1 MEAEATTLGTGAY
14 ASGGKSRI
22 MSDGFERLFAAEYP
36 RVVSIANRILRD
48 QAEAED
54 VAQEV
59 FLDFHRKH
67 SPLADY
73 APAWLHRAATHAA
86 LNQVRSRKRRER
98 REAVQFAG
106 TPLTEPGADE
116 LVQRSEEDRRVR
128 EALARL
134 PRRSAAVLALRS
146 SGLTYA
152 ETAAALGVGVGQI
165 GTMLRRA
172 EARLLKE
179 VQE

>member
-1 MEAEATTLGTGAY
+1 MT
-14 ASGGKSRI
+14 
-22 MSDGFERLFAAEYP
+22 DGFERLFNAEYR
-36 RVVSIANRILRD
+36 RVVSIAGRVLRD
-48 QAEAED
+48 QSEAED

-59 FLDFHRKH
+59 FLDFSRKH
-67 SPLADY
+67 SPVADY

-86 LNQVRSRKRRER
+86 LNQVRSRKRRES
-98 REAVQFAG
+98 RELQDQAG
-106 TPLTEPGADE
+106 ATLSEPGADE
-116 LVQRSEEDRRVR
+116 LVERSEDRRMVR

-134 PRRSAAVLALRS
+134 PRKSAAVLALRS

-152 ETAAALGVGVGQI
+152 ETAAALGVGVGQV

-179 VQE
+179 VQR